1 MLPTR
6 KLPPLNALRA
16 FHAAGR
22 ALSFRAAAEEL
33 AVSQGAVAQQVR
45 GLEDHLGLTLFH
57 RLPRGLALT
66 PEGRTYL
73 AEISAA
79 FDQLTTATARLLD
92 RPARVTISV
101 TPTVATRLLIPRM
114 ADLRAVL
121 PGVELR
127 TIAEESLPDFDRGDV
142 DVAICFTRPPFPKTA
157 EAQLL
162 LAQSVIAVASPA
174 LLAGL
179 PLPLS
184 LPLSDDSVQALPLI
198 HHCLDDWPHFL
209 NTTRPLAGPRFS
221 LTSMAIDTALAG
233 QGVIVVN
240 RAFVEAELA
249 DGRLVQVMDRI
260 LQVEP
265 QYYIF
270 RKRSPDRRPEVDAVW
285 NWCLESL
292 AGGTGGTA

>member
-22 ALSFRAAAEEL
+22 TLSFRAAAEEL
-33 AVSQGAVAQQVR
+33 AVTQGAVAQQVR

-57 RLPRGLALT
+57 RVPRGLSLT
-66 PEGRTYL
+66 PEGRSYL
-73 AEISAA
+73 AEVSAA
-79 FDQLTTATARLLD
+79 FDQLTAATARLLE
-92 RPARVTISV
+92 RPARVTISA

-127 TIAEESLPDFDRGDV
+127 TIAEESLPDFSRDDV
-142 DVAICFTRPPFPKTA
+142 DVAICFTRPPFPQGA
-157 EAQLL
+157 EVQLL
-162 LAQSVIAVASPA
+162 LAQPVIAVASPT
-174 LLAGL
+174 LLTGHR
-179 PLPLS
+179 LPLS
-184 LPLSDDSVQALPLI
+184 TDEVQALPLI
-198 HHCLDDWPHFL
+198 HHCLEYWPQFL
-209 NTTRPLAGPRFS
+209 NTTRPLPGSRFS
-221 LTSMAIDTALAG
+221 LTSMAIDIALAG

-240 RAFVEAELA
+240 RAFIEAELA
-249 DGRLVQVMDRI
+249 DGRLVQVMDRA
-260 LQVEP
+260 LQVGP

-285 NWCLESL
+285 TWCLERL
-292 AGGTGGTA
+292 AAPLG